1 MRWYKNWL
9 NFRICRS
16 LGKLGLLFILMWIY
30 FIIRYWYI
38 TLPLSVVLLIVGIKA
53 AKEEEQQQNLRILK
67 RNALQDRII
76 PITRRNLSSYALLS
90 IEEYESLIK
99 EYSYVMEQLQNDE
112 LFADFN
118 KYYGNQVQ
126 SRLNLCKDLYEL
138 TKQRG

>member
-138 TKQRG
+138 AKQRG